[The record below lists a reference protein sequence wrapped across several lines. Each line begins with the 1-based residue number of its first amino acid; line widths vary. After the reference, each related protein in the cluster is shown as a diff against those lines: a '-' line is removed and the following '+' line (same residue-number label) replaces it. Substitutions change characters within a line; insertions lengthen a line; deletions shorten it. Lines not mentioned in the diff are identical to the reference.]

1 MVVNIKR
8 KGKRVILT
16 YPQSSWRSSI
26 TEECKSIIGWGWSDS
41 IKAWTYPLSMDTL
54 RSLRIVFGK
63 ELRADEDLLAWA
75 RAERIKE
82 RRAKS
87 YATHHDA
94 SLAILPTVAPTLAEA
109 MASRTYQRSA
119 AKFSKTVENYL
130 LADEPGLGKTATAL
144 GGIIESGKWEGSHLV
159 TAPKTAIFS
168 TWCRQ
173 IEQWTG
179 AVVYG
184 MPEGAVNRAKTWA
197 AFYSDPASTKFL
209 VVNPAMLRRL
219 YGHYCRK
226 CDVWAEDVKLEK
238 DQWSKEHFIERGHP
252 VKGSRKLR
260 KEEWP
265 EIFSHEWTS
274 ITVDES
280 HELFAAYT
288 PSNVTQATQGLLDI
302 RGSAKLTALTGT
314 PLRGQEKNIWGVL
327 DWLGANTGGHWSFVD
342 RYMEQSK
349 GMFGVTVHGLDP
361 AEAKDFHK
369 LIDRYV
375 LRRTR
380 AEARPDLPIGQRVDV
395 MLPLEGKHREQ
406 YLEFEEEGET
416 SISNGTLSGQGLLS
430 ELTRLKQLAYGSWHW
445 EYENRS
451 GSERNILMP
460 SGDSPVLEWLVQFL
474 AARGITGKKTTTW
487 LPEPGTAFKYVVAS
501 QFTEVLDAIERD
513 LNKKGI
519 RTLKITGAITGRRR
533 TDAVSTFQSKD
544 EEFRVMLI
552 QTQTG
557 GVSIDLDAWC
567 DEMVILDETWIAD
580 DQVQLEGRIN
590 NRSGRVSPRM
600 WHYVR
605 VQETIQQKI
614 AESNYAQHSLQ
625 HKLLDGRRGVD
636 VALHLVKGDR

>member
-1 MVVNIKR
+1 MTINIKR
-8 KGKRVILT
+8 KGNRVLLT
-16 YPQSSWRSSI
+16 YPQSSWRPSI
-26 TEECKSIIGWGWSDS
+26 VEECKSIVGWRWSDTM
-41 IKAWTYPLSMDTL
+41 KAWTYPLSMDTL
-54 RSLRIVFGK
+54 RSMREVFGK
-63 ELRADEDLLAWA
+63 ELSPDEALLTWA
-75 RAERIKE
+75 RAER
-82 RRAKS
+82 RREKQAKS

-94 SLAILPTVAPTLAEA
+94 SLAILPTVAPKLAEA

-119 AKFSKTVENYL
+119 AKFSKTVGNYL

-144 GGIIESGKWEGSHLV
+144 AGIIESGKWQGSHLI
-159 TAPKTAIFS
+159 TCPKTAIFS

-173 IEQWTG
+173 IEEWTG

-184 MPEGAVNRAKTWA
+184 MPEGAANRSKTWA
-197 AFYSDPASTKFL
+197 AFYADPAPTKFL

-226 CDVWAEDVKLEK
+226 CDVWAEDVKAKKAAWGEK
-238 DQWSKEHFIERGHP
+238 HFIERGHP

-265 EIFSHEWTS
+265 ELFAHPWTS

-280 HELFAAYT
+280 HEMFAAYV
-288 PSNVTQATQGLLDI
+288 PSNVTQSTQGLLDI
-302 RGSAKLTALTGT
+302 RGDAKLTALTGT

-327 DWLGANTGGHWSFVD
+327 DWLGANTGGHWTFVD

-361 AEAKDFHK
+361 AEAEAFHK

-380 AEARPDLPIGQRVDV
+380 AEARPDLPLGQRVDV
-395 MLPLEGKHREQ
+395 VLPLEGKHREQ
-406 YLEFEEEGET
+406 YQEFEAEGET
-416 SISNGTLSGQGLLS
+416 AIVNGTLSGQGLLS
-430 ELTRLKQLAYGSWHW
+430 ELTRLKQLAYGQW
-445 EYENRS
+445 EWSYGDGPNDR
-451 GSERNILMP
+451 RILMP
-460 SGDSPVLEWLVQFL
+460 TDSSPVLEWLVQFL
-474 AARGITGKKTTTW
+474 AARGITGKKTTSW
-487 LPEPGTAFKYVVAS
+487 MPEPGTAFKYVVGS

-513 LNKKGI
+513 LNRKGI
-519 RTLKITGAITGRRR
+519 QTLKITGAVTGRRR
-533 TDAVSTFQSKD
+533 TDAQARFQSKD
-544 EEFRVMLI
+544 DTERVMLI

-557 GVSIDLDAWC
+557 GVAIDLDAWC
-567 DEMVILDETWIAD
+567 DEMVILDETWVAD

-605 VQETIQQKI
+605 VADTIQTKI

-636 VALHLVKGDR
+636 TALHLIRGES

>member
-1 MVVNIKR
+1 MTINIKR
-8 KGKRVILT
+8 KGNRVLLT
-16 YPQSSWRSSI
+16 YPQSSWRASI
-26 TEECKSIIGWGWSDS
+26 AEECKSIVGWRWSDS
-41 IKAWTYPLSMDTL
+41 QKAWTYPLSMDTL
-54 RSLRIVFGK
+54 RQMRVVFGK
-63 ELRADEDLLAWA
+63 ELKPDDALIAWA
-75 RAERIKE
+75 RDERRKE

-109 MASRTYQRSA
+109 MADRTYQRSA
-119 AKFSKTVENYL
+119 AKFSKTVKNYL

-144 GGIIESGKWEGSHLV
+144 AGIIESGVWKGSHLI
-159 TAPKTAIFS
+159 TCPKTAIFS
-168 TWCRQ
+168 TWVRQ
-173 IEQWTG
+173 IEQWTD
-179 AVVYG
+179 ATVYG
-184 MPEGAVNRAKTWA
+184 MPDGAVNRAKTWA
-197 AFYSDPASTKFL
+197 AFQHDDSDTKFL

-226 CDVWAEDVKLEK
+226 CDVWAEDVKAEK
-238 DQWSKEHFIERGHP
+238 VQWGEKHFIERGHP

-260 KEEWP
+260 KEDWP
-265 EIFSHEWTS
+265 EIFDHEWTS

-280 HELFAAYT
+280 HEMFAAYT
-288 PSNVTQATQGLLDI
+288 PSNTTQATQGLLDL
-302 RGSAKLTALTGT
+302 RGDAKLTALTGT

-327 DWLGANTGGHWSFVD
+327 DWLGANTGGHWGFID

-361 AEAKDFHK
+361 AEANDFHK

-380 AEARPDLPIGQRVDV
+380 AEVRPDLPLGQRVDV
-395 MLPLEGKHREQ
+395 SIPLEGKHREQ
-406 YLEFEEEGET
+406 YQEFEEEGEA
-416 SISNGTLSGQGLLS
+416 SIMNGTLSGQGLLS
-430 ELTRLKQLAYGSWHW
+430 ELTRLKQLSYGLW
-445 EYENRS
+445 EWRYDTNS
-451 GSERNILMP
+451 DAKNILTP
-460 SGDSPVLEWLVQFL
+460 SANSPVLEWLLQFL
-474 AARGITGKKTTTW
+474 ATRGITGKKTTSW
-487 LPEPGTAFKYVVAS
+487 MPEPGVAYKYVVAS
-501 QFTEVLDAIERD
+501 QFTEILDAIERD
-513 LNKKGI
+513 LNAKRI
-519 RTLKITGAITGRRR
+519 PTLKVTGAITGRRR
-533 TDAVSTFQSKD
+533 TDAVAKFQSKD

-605 VQETIQQKI
+605 VQETIQQKV
-614 AESNYAQHSLQ
+614 AESNYAQHNLQ
-625 HKLLDGRRGVD
+625 HKLLDGRRGID
-636 VALHLVKGDR
+636 VALHLVRGDR